1 MFSSCFRADVFDQF
15 PADSHP
21 LLKDILFKQAG
32 VISPDQSETLSLML
46 DCSAN
51 DLLVRLLP
59 LAAACAWAPVSSFY
73 VGAVARG
80 LSGSVYLGANME
92 LAGGSMA
99 IALHAEQAVI
109 NNAWLHGEKGLDRL
123 AVNAAPCG
131 HCRQFMFETASA
143 ETLDI
148 MIGDMN
154 SAEVQHC
161 QLTQLLPFAFGPRN
175 LAVDALLM
183 DESHKPLQLST
194 KGDALADQA
203 LQAACAS
210 YAPYTNDYAGVVIRT
225 DDDAVFVGRYAE
237 NAAFNPSLT
246 AIISALSQLRFASLN
261 TTRRIVEIILVE
273 HPALVTQKQLTE
285 SVAGMLGIECFRYL
299 AVLPS
304 AGCVDARG

>member
-32 VISPDQSETLSLML
+32 VISPDQSETLSLIL

-183 DESHKPLQLST
+183 DESHRPLQLST
-194 KGDALADQA
+194 TGDALADQA

-210 YAPYTNDYAGVVIRT
+210 YAPYTGGYAGVALRT
-225 DDDAVFVGRYAE
+225 DDDALFMGRYAE

-261 TTRRIVEIILVE
+261 TSRRITEIVLVE
-273 HPALVTQKQLTE
+273 HQATVSQRKQTE
-285 SVAGMLGIECFRYL
+285 EITAVLGVNDFRYRQ
-299 AVLPS
+299 VFRKE
-304 AGCVDARG
+304 G